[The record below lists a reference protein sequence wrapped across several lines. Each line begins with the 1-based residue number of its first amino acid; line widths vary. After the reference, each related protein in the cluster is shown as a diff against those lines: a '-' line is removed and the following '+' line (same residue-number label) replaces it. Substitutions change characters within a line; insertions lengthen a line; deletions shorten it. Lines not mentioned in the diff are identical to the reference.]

1 MNLAERLAATRGGV
15 AGPICSVCRLLR
27 DLQEPDRST
36 LQEALAGD
44 VFTSVQISQALNAE
58 GHDVPKAT
66 VSRHRR
72 GECRGIV

>member
-1 MNLAERLAATRGGV
+1 VNLAERLAATSSG
-15 AGPICSVCRLLR
+15 ASGPVCRVCALLR

-36 LQEALAGD
+36 LRDALAGD
-44 VFTSVQISQALNAE
+44 VFTSVQISQALIAE

-72 GECRGIV
+72 GECRGIG